1 MAGSSGIICFKKR
14 SATAWTLALQTFGKI
29 GARYTQDLR
38 HRLHREPSCGNK
50 ICRDIGFLTGL
61 WKASRR
67 IWFSNVLR
75 PRMCSSSRT
84 GSSSFFTS
92 ALPITGSSESTA
104 PPHLLAQEPA
114 PTIRLEDM
122 CGRLRARKK
131 NLWRMASSLV
141 RTCVAAAEH
150 RPQPYGLRE
159 LSPLQV
165 YVLIALIVNLLSRA
179 LLQTRRPYDPQT
191 IRAERD
197 FVRLPACRCLHALGS
212 PRRYAPFY
220 SLVLRSRAWAA
231 FDEDAG
237 QPRAWPNFAAS
248 NPGHNSARAHNQK
261 ASEFALLFLLFV
273 QTVAFLRL
281 IVPVA

>member
-61 WKASRR
+61 WKAPRR

-84 GSSSFFTS
+84 RSSSFFTS

-150 RPQPYGLRE
+150 RPQPVWITRAQSTSGLRVDSTYRQSAFP
-159 LSPLQV
+159 SP
-165 YVLIALIVNLLSRA
+165 AANSSA
-179 LLQTRRPYDPQT
+179 
-191 IRAERD
+191 IRSSD
-197 FVRLPACRCLHALGS
+197 H
-212 PRRYAPFY
+212 PR
-220 SLVLRSRAWAA
+220 
-231 FDEDAG
+231 
-237 QPRAWPNFAAS
+237 
-248 NPGHNSARAHNQK
+248 
-261 ASEFALLFLLFV
+261 
-273 QTVAFLRL
+273 
-281 IVPVA
+281 